1 VGADASSQNVGVGQ
15 AVQKRGSGRRA
26 GWALAI
32 VRNLGNDAASAE
44 AHRAVAAMAAEAG
57 NTDTRATLLALY
69 QAAVAAAHP
78 DACLPPHLPPPPEG
92 GRLVIVGAG
101 KAAAAMAIAAEAH
114 YRALGVLDRIAG
126 FTTPPHAAL
135 AALTAARTSAIDIV
149 SARHPTPDAA
159 SERAAER
166 ALAQVGGAGEQD
178 LVLVLLSGGASSLWA
193 APAAGL
199 DLDTK
204 IALTRALLKCGA
216 DIHETNT
223 VRRHVS
229 RIKGGR
235 LRKATGAP
243 MLTLAIS
250 DVPGDDPAT
259 IGSGP
264 TVPDPTTLADAR
276 AVLARRRPA
285 MEALGL
291 AVPAAVTAALAA
303 PANETPKPNDPSFA
317 RAEYRIVATPAAAL
331 AAAARLARRRGYEV
345 VDLGDSV
352 AGEAREVAQAHA
364 RLAREVKAQGR
375 RAAILSGGELSVTVR
390 NARGR
395 GGRCQEYAL
404 ALAIA
409 LAGEPGISAL
419 AADTDGIDGGEGKA
433 ADPAGA
439 IVDQSTLAS
448 ARHLDAQ
455 KFLDNNDA
463 TSYFEAAGGLIVPG
477 PTQTNVNDFRAILVD
492 GRS

>member
-1 VGADASSQNVGVGQ
+1 
-15 AVQKRGSGRRA
+15 
-26 GWALAI
+26 
-32 VRNLGNDAASAE
+32 
-44 AHRAVAAMAAEAG
+44 MAAEAG
-57 NTDTRATLLALY
+57 NSDPRATLLALY
-69 QAAVAAAHP
+69 HAAVGAAHP
-78 DACLPPHLPPPPEG
+78 DVCLPPHLPAPPDG

-114 YRALGVLDRIAG
+114 YRKNGALDRILG

-135 AALTAARTSAIDIV
+135 EALTAERPLKIEIRP
-149 SARHPTPDAA
+149 ARHPTPDAA
-159 SERAAER
+159 SQRAAEK
-166 ALAQVGGAGEQD
+166 ALTLVGSATDRD

-199 DLDTK
+199 DLETK

-223 VRRHVS
+223 VRRHIS

-235 LRKATGAP
+235 LRKATAVR

-276 AVLARRRPA
+276 AVLERRRPA

-291 AVPAAVTAALAA
+291 ALPPAVAAALLD
-303 PANETPKPNDPSFA
+303 PVNETPKPNDPAFA
-317 RAEYRIVATPAAAL
+317 SAEYRIIATPAAAL
-331 AAAARLARRRGYEV
+331 AAAADLARRGSYEV
-345 VDLGDSV
+345 IDLGDSV
-352 AGEAREVAQAHA
+352 AGEAREVAQRHA
-364 RLAREVKAQGR
+364 ALAREAKAAGR
-375 RAAILSGGELSVTVR
+375 RAAIISGGELSVTAR
-390 NARGR
+390 NAKGR

-409 LAGEPGISAL
+409 LDGEPGIAAL

-433 ADPAGA
+433 SDPAGA
-439 IVDQSTLAS
+439 IVDQSTLDR

-455 KFLDNNDA
+455 MFLDNNDA

-477 PTQTNVNDFRAILVD
+477 PTQTNVNDFRAILVES
-492 GRS
+492 RS